1 VSRPFV
7 SDEQLLAY
15 LLGALSPHEQL
26 QITQLLE
33 HDASLRSRVKILESQ
48 AAPVTEISLEPIQPG
63 GLVAN
68 VMDQIQREQ
77 YDASYEDASSREG
90 LPAVEAKIRPSDFSE
105 ISGTVNWLD
114 FLTFSICGMV
124 LISLISP
131 TVVHYREAARASQCS
146 SRLSELGVQ
155 VQDFANRSQNRTLP
169 DIPVS
174 GPFAFA
180 GVYAIRLNDAG
191 LMSGPQV
198 LWCPS
203 IPTQKTIVTNG
214 GGYTLPSA
222 GEFASLPEAK
232 QEYWRHVSGGS
243 FAYNLGFIDQNDHR
257 MPLVDDEAD
266 IAILADAPLQI
277 DGDEYLFSVH
287 RGDACNVLYDD
298 GRVELI
304 RINSL
309 SDPVDHPFF
318 NRIGKIEAGLDEND
332 SALGSSFVSPL
343 GTFK

>member
-1 VSRPFV
+1 MSRPFV
-7 SDEQLLAY
+7 SDEHLLAY
-15 LLGALSPHEQL
+15 LLGALSPREQL
-26 QITQLLE
+26 EITQRLE
-33 HDASLRSRVKILESQ
+33 HDASLCFRLKSIERQVG
-48 AAPVTEISLEPIQPG
+48 PVTEFTVEPMPAG

-68 VMDQIQREQ
+68 VMDQIRQEQ
-77 YDASYEDASSREG
+77 HADSGDDESFSKA
-90 LPAVEAKIRPSDFSE
+90 LPAVQTKIRPSDFSE
-105 ISGTVNWLD
+105 VSGSVNWLD
-114 FLTFSICGMV
+114 FLTFSICGML
-124 LISLISP
+124 LISLVSP
-131 TVVHYREAARASQCS
+131 TIVQYREAARASQCS
-146 SRLSELGVQ
+146 SRLAELGVQ
-155 VQDFANRSQNRTLP
+155 VQDFANRSHRGTLP

-180 GVYAIRLNDAG
+180 GVYAMRLNDAG
-191 LMSGPQV
+191 LMSGSQV

-203 IPTQKTIVTNG
+203 ISMQKAISTNG

-222 GEFASLPEAK
+222 SEFASLPQDK
-232 QEYWRHVSGGS
+232 QEYWRHISGGS
-243 FAYNLGFIDQNDHR
+243 FAYNLGFIDRDEHR

-277 DGDEYLFSVH
+277 DDDEYLFSVH

-309 SDPVDHPFF
+309 SDSIDHPFF
-318 NRIGKIEAGLDEND
+318 NRLGKIEAGLDEND